1 MMLRKCEYSTPGY
14 VVIDPW
20 VTGLPMRIR
29 SLLSIHKHFAVGFE
43 GFGDY
48 WRASLAMFAFSLP
61 FARVGWISAGERGG
75 FNWHFHV

>member
-43 GFGDY
+43 GFG
-48 WRASLAMFAFSLP
+48 
-61 FARVGWISAGERGG
+61 G
-75 FNWHFHV
+75 